1 MILLCLALSWLM
13 GCGLVRWLF
22 PASLRSTLHNALVLS
37 LGAGIGIGIASSLY
51 FLTLALVGPRILML
65 ASVEGVALVAA
76 LALGI
81 LAARRVNV
89 LEWAPG
95 PPTPWYFTAAL
106 GVALASAVIIFIFS
120 TLTKPHGEWDA
131 WAIWN
136 MRARFLFR
144 GGEFW
149 RDAFSNQLDWSHPDY
164 PLLLPGIVAMCWTFA
179 RAESTLAS
187 TAAAFLFTFGVAGVL
202 ISTLGI
208 LRGKMQALIAGTLLL
223 GGVSLIAS
231 GANQYADVPLS
242 YFILTT
248 LGLLCLQD
256 RYPDDLRFSVL
267 AGLTAGF
274 AAWTKNEG
282 TFFLVALI
290 AARAWAISR
299 YGNRATL
306 APQFLRLAAGLVAP
320 LAVVVFFKL
329 RFAPPNDLLARQPH
343 QILTHLTDISRWITV
358 IQEYIVQPFRIGEYL
373 VPIILV
379 LGVYWYLVRFKVEQR
394 DRPAIA
400 TIVIASGVMLAAEF
414 AIYVALPGDPS
425 WQVKSSFDRLLLQL
439 WPSGLL
445 AFFMAAN
452 TPQLYAKSK
461 AAEKGKAS
469 EKGKAAKRAVRPAA
483 K

>member
-1 MILLCLALSWLM
+1 MILLYLVLAWLM
-13 GCGLVRWLF
+13 GSALVRWLF
-22 PASLRSTLHNALVLS
+22 PAPLRSTLQNALVLS
-37 LGAGIGIGIASSLY
+37 LGAGVGIGIASSLY
-51 FLTLALVGPRILML
+51 FLTLALVGPKIPVL
-65 ASVEGVALVAA
+65 ASVEGVALIAA

-81 LAARRVNV
+81 LIARRETL

-106 GVALASAVIIFIFS
+106 VVALASAVIMFIFC

-164 PLLLPGIVAMCWTFA
+164 PLLLPGIVALCWTLVH
-179 RAESTLAS
+179 AESTLAS
-187 TAAAFLFTFGVAGVL
+187 TGAAFLFTFGIAGVL

-223 GGVSLIAS
+223 GGVSLIVN

-242 YFILTT
+242 YFILAT

-256 RYPDDLRFSVL
+256 RYPDDLRFGVL

-282 TFFLVALI
+282 MVFLVAMLG
-290 AARAWAISR
+290 ARAWAVSR
-299 YGNRATL
+299 YGNRAKL
-306 APQFLRLAAGLVAP
+306 APQFLRLAAGLAGP
-320 LAVVVFFKL
+320 LAVIAFFKL

-343 QILTHLTDISRWITV
+343 QIIAHLADISRWITV
-358 IQEYIVQPFRIGEYL
+358 IQEYVVEPFRIGEYL
-373 VPIILV
+373 LPVILV
-379 LGVYWYLVRFKVEQR
+379 RALYGYLVRFKVEQQ
-394 DRPAIA
+394 DRPGIA
-400 TIVIASGVMLAAEF
+400 TIVIAGGLMLAAEF

-425 WQVKSSFDRLLLQL
+425 WQTKTSFDRLLMQL
-439 WPSGLL
+439 WPSALL

-452 TPQLYAKSK
+452 TPQLQAKSK
-461 AAEKGKAS
+461 AAEKGKAI
-469 EKGKAAKRAVRPAA
+469 EKGKPGKRAVKPSA

>member
-1 MILLCLALSWLM
+1 MILLCLVLAWLM
-13 GCGLVRWLF
+13 GSGLVRWLF
-22 PASLRSTLHNALVLS
+22 PAPLRSTLQNALLLS
-37 LGAGIGIGIASSLY
+37 LGVGVGIGIASSLY
-51 FLTLALVGPRILML
+51 FLTLALVGPKILVL
-65 ASVEGVALVAA
+65 ASVEGAALVVA

-81 LAARRVNV
+81 LIARRGTL

-106 GVALASAVIIFIFS
+106 GVAVASAVTMFIFC

-164 PLLLPGIVAMCWTFA
+164 PLLLPGIVALCWTFA
-179 RAESTLAS
+179 RGESTLAS
-187 TAAAFLFTFGVAGVL
+187 TGAAFLFTFGIAGVL
-202 ISTLGI
+202 ISMLGI

-223 GGVSLIAS
+223 GGVSLIVN

-242 YFILTT
+242 YFILAT
-248 LGLLCLQD
+248 LGLLCLQG
-256 RYPDDLRFSVL
+256 RFPDDLRFNIL

-282 TFFLVALI
+282 MFFLVAML

-306 APQFLRLAAGLVAP
+306 APQFLRLAAGLAAP
-320 LAVVVFFKL
+320 LAVIAFFKL

-343 QILTHLTDISRWITV
+343 QIIAHLADISRWITV
-358 IQEYIVQPFRIGEYL
+358 IQEYVVEPFRIGEYL
-373 VPIILV
+373 VPVILV

-400 TIVIASGVMLAAEF
+400 TIVIAAGLMLAAEF

-425 WQVKSSFDRLLLQL
+425 WQTKTSFNRLLIQL
-439 WPSGLL
+439 WPSALL

-452 TPQLYAKSK
+452 TPQLQAKSK
-461 AAEKGKAS
+461 AAEKGKA
-469 EKGKAAKRAVRPAA
+469 AKRAVKPSA

>member
-1 MILLCLALSWLM
+1 MILLYLVLAWLM
-13 GCGLVRWLF
+13 GSALVRWLF
-22 PASLRSTLHNALVLS
+22 PAPLRSTLQNALVLS
-37 LGAGIGIGIASSLY
+37 LGAGVGVGVASSLF
-51 FLTLALVGPRILML
+51 FLTLALVGPKIPVL
-65 ASVEGVALVAA
+65 ASVEGVALIAA

-81 LAARRVNV
+81 LIARRETL

-106 GVALASAVIIFIFS
+106 VVALASAVIMFIFC

-164 PLLLPGIVAMCWTFA
+164 PLLLPGIVALCWTLVH
-179 RAESTLAS
+179 AESTLAS
-187 TAAAFLFTFGVAGVL
+187 TGAAFLFTFGIAGVL

-223 GGVSLIAS
+223 GGVSLIVN

-242 YFILTT
+242 YFILAT

-256 RYPDDLRFSVL
+256 RYPDDLRFGVL

-282 TFFLVALI
+282 MVFLVAMLG
-290 AARAWAISR
+290 ARAWAVSR
-299 YGNRATL
+299 YGNRAKL
-306 APQFLRLAAGLVAP
+306 APQFLRLAAGLAGP
-320 LAVVVFFKL
+320 LAVIAFFKL

-343 QILTHLTDISRWITV
+343 QIIAHLADISRWITV
-358 IQEYIVQPFRIGEYL
+358 IQEYVVEPFRIGEYL
-373 VPIILV
+373 VPVILV
-379 LGVYWYLVRFKVEQR
+379 LALYWYLVRFKVEQQ
-394 DRPAIA
+394 DRPGIA
-400 TIVIASGVMLAAEF
+400 TIVIAGGLMLAAEF

-425 WQVKSSFDRLLLQL
+425 WQTKTSFDRLLMQL
-439 WPSGLL
+439 WPSALL

-452 TPQLYAKSK
+452 TAQLQAKSK
-461 AAEKGKAS
+461 AAEKGKAI
-469 EKGKAAKRAVRPAA
+469 EKGKPGKRAVKPSA